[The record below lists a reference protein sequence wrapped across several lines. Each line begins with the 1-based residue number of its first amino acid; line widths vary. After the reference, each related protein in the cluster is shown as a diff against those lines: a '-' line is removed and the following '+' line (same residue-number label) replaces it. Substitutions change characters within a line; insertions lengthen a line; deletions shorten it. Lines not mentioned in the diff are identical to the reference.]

1 MIQTLYQRVKDA
13 FSGFSWP
20 HDRTERPPSR
30 LGCVDVDV
38 FVTPR
43 DEDDVTFLR
52 RVKELK
58 QLQKQDREPTTA
70 LLDYFADRF
79 ERLEIG
85 RIVGCPFDTY
95 LQRPLVVEE
104 IRNDLASTNH
114 S

>member
-1 MIQTLYQRVKDA
+1 MLKTLYKRAKDA
-13 FSGFSWP
+13 FSAFSWP
-20 HDRTERPPSR
+20 YDRTRRQPPRR
-30 LGCVDVDV
+30 LGCVDVEV
-38 FVTPR
+38 FATPR
-43 DEDDVTFLR
+43 DESEVTFLR

-95 LQRPLVVEE
+95 LQRPLVVEQ
-104 IRNDLASTNH
+104 IRNDLASSNK
-114 S
+114 